1 MSFCFRF
8 SVRKARSGSP
18 NGCARSSLEAM
29 AARFEVFVA
38 RRYLRAK
45 RKEAV
50 LSIVTAISVI
60 GVAAGVMAL
69 IIGLAVNNG
78 FRNELQKNLLGATAH
93 VDVLERGGTNGIRN
107 WRDLIAKFRKLPHV
121 VGAAPA
127 LYNQVFLG
135 GPQLSTG

>member
-1 MSFCFRF
+1 
-8 SVRKARSGSP
+8 
-18 NGCARSSLEAM
+18 M
-29 AARFEVFVA
+29 AVKFESFVA

-50 LSIVTAISVI
+50 VSIVTAISVI

-93 VDVLERGGTNGIRN
+93 VDVLEKGGTPT
-107 WRDLIAKFRKLPHV
+107 AS
-121 VGAAPA
+121 A
-127 LYNQVFLG
+127 
-135 GPQLSTG
+135 TGVS